1 MKALVL
7 IERNKIE
14 IEDLPYQERKNAV
27 LIKVIAMGIC
37 GSDISAYRG
46 ANPLVKYPLVLG
58 HEIAGEVI
66 RVPEDEKEIKPGDR
80 VVLEPYKYCGNCYP
94 CKIGRNNCC
103 ENLIVIG
110 VHEDGGMAEYYYHDP
125 QLVHRVSPSLTWSQ
139 MVMIEPLTVA
149 LQAVKRAEI
158 SQGERVVILGAGT
171 IGLLVSMLVNYLDAI
186 PILIDPLDK
195 RLSVAK
201 ELGVPYVI
209 NPHME
214 DGVRRVEEIT
224 LGRKAEV
231 VIEASGAGEAVRE
244 TINYVSFAGRISL
257 IGYPKGE
264 ILYPTYLITKKEL
277 DLKGSRN
284 SIKAFPEAIKLLEN
298 GKINID
304 PLITDIIDFN
314 DMPEYIKEVS
324 ENPDEHLKVIGRF

>member
-7 IERNKIE
+7 KDRNKIE
-14 IEDLPYQERKNAV
+14 IEDLPYQERKNAIS
-27 LIKVIAMGIC
+27 IKVKTMGIC

-58 HEIAGEVI
+58 HEIAGVVI
-66 RVPEDEKEIKPGDR
+66 RIPENEKEIKVGDR

-103 ENLIVIG
+103 ENLDVIG
-110 VHEDGGMAEYYYHDP
+110 VHVDGGMSEYYSHDP
-125 QLVHRVSPSLTWSQ
+125 QLVHRVSASVTWPQ
-139 MVMIEPLTVA
+139 MAMIEPLTVA
-149 LQAVKRAEI
+149 LQGIKRAEV
-158 SQGERVVILGAGT
+158 SQGEHVVILGAGT
-171 IGLLVSMLVNYLDAI
+171 IGLLVSLLVKYIDAI
-186 PILIDPLDK
+186 PILIDPLEK
-195 RLSVAK
+195 RLSVAE
-201 ELGVPYVI
+201 ELGVPYFI
-209 NPHME
+209 NPDKE
-214 DGVRRVEEIT
+214 DGLKRVEEIT

-231 VIEASGAGEAVRE
+231 VIEASGTVEAVRD

-264 ILYPTYLITKKEL
+264 ILYPTFLITKKEL

-284 SIKAFPEAIKLLEN
+284 SLKAFPEAIKLLEN
-298 GKINID
+298 GEINVD

-314 DMPEYIKEVS
+314 DMPEYIKEIS